1 MLPPDQI
8 ERLVDKVVERLQRG
22 QVPEPQ
28 RAPAYL
34 RGSAP
39 GIFDD
44 LDQAV
49 AAAGRAF
56 EIWKETRVETRGKCI
71 AAIRKVCLDRVE
83 EIAQKAVAETGL
95 GRVDHKVIKNRVAIE
110 KTPGLEILD
119 TVAFTGDD
127 GLTLHER
134 APFGTLLSITPS
146 TNPTETIINNAISMI
161 AGGNSVVFNVH
172 PGAKVIS
179 RTVIGWINEAIIA
192 NGGPSDLVACIAEP
206 TIESAQA
213 LM

>member
-1 MLPPDQI
+1 MLPPEQI
-8 ERLVDKVVERLQRG
+8 EKLVDKVVERMQRA
-22 QVPEPQ
+22 QAPEPP

-49 AAAGRAF
+49 SAANRAF
-56 EIWKETRVETRGKCI
+56 EIWKETRLETRAKCI
-71 AAIRKVCLDRVE
+71 AAVRKVCLDRVE

-95 GRVDHKVIKNRVAIE
+95 GRVDHKVIKNRNAIE
-110 KTPGLEILD
+110 KTTGPEILD
-119 TVAFTGDD
+119 TVAFTGAD

-146 TNPTETIINNAISMI
+146 TNPTETVINNAISMI
-161 AGGNSVVFNVH
+161 AGGRRRVFNVH
-172 PGAKVIS
+172 PGAKAVS
-179 RTVIGWINEAIIA
+179 GTVVCSIKQGLVRS
-192 NGGPSDLVACIAEP
+192 GGAPSPGRL
-206 TIESAQA
+206 
-213 LM
+213 